1 MRMKKKSV
9 IRAGMSDEKFYTR
22 DFPNVKVGQVKVS
35 PHRGDY
41 TVFIGLSD
49 GTIAYQW
56 CESKA
61 VAQREAEYARGIV
74 KKYGSDAP
82 YWVEEGYKIWNPN
95 VKSTSAMS
103 RRRRSIRAGKAPF
116 DIPNILESLKR
127 DYESG
132 EITLEEAAKELYD
145 ANWIPRMNDL
155 EKTKRLLGIKSSVKC
170 SSSRRS
176 IKAASDSG
184 VMIKTETAEG
194 TYYLAKSATKKKTFW
209 TESYDSANKF
219 AKKDSAVSKLY
230 SVLSRLEDNAFYD
243 PDDMYDIESEA
254 DLKKAKFAKFYV
266 TDLSGKTIEDI
277 STEVKNHMLADDAFV
292 SAVLDDFD
300 DEDDVEA
307 STRIRGRRSVKCSTR
322 RRRSIKAS
330 SDDQDITITYNGQVV
345 YTGSVYDMY
354 GAIYRILFKDAAA
367 RVETANYLNEFGDP
381 LIDNPERASAS
392 EVARVLTKLVQYNLD
407 DFGDDLY
414 EDIGAI
420 EIFTDESVNAAKSVK
435 CSTKRR
441 RSIKASVGDEV
452 YADDIKD
459 IIRNAGIRVLD
470 VKKSRIHNSD
480 SFFSILLD
488 NTNDFNAVV
497 DAITDAGYG
506 VTYDYPAVDGNW
518 MYIMISDNRED
529 DAFLYRV
536 VYGYQSEVVPMD
548 DETSDYQAVLD
559 ACIDMK
565 EARGD
570 KDLYTYDEIEEEG
583 WNEDEYVTGG
593 NHGLALY
600 TGGNFMI
607 EPIGRGKLSEYVGSS
622 TRISAARDTTID
634 KDAVRELVLYITNDA
649 SLYPKVQSIV
659 KNMQQKIK
667 RGKYD
672 AELAVKAWQY
682 LADAGVAKYD
692 REFGSGGGTK
702 AMLNKATREQIA
714 RELRDE
720 YEDMVNEGVEA
731 SEGLVTM

>member
-1 MRMKKKSV
+1 MRKKYSK
-9 IRAGMSDEKFYTR
+9 IRA
-22 DFPNVKVGQVKVS
+22 
-35 PHRGDY
+35 
-41 TVFIGLSD
+41 
-49 GTIAYQW
+49 
-56 CESKA
+56 
-61 VAQREAEYARGIV
+61 
-74 KKYGSDAP
+74 
-82 YWVEEGYKIWNPN
+82 
-95 VKSTSAMS
+95 SAMS
-103 RRRRSIRAGKAPF
+103 RRRRSVKANGFADAWTNDIFRKGLPSGVREILVYFRNGRNAKYTSRLFNEFISDSAVDQILDAETGEVLFDRA
-116 DIPNILESLKR
+116 
-127 DYESG
+127 SG
-132 EITLEEAAKELYD
+132 VGASK
-145 ANWIPRMNDL
+145 
-155 EKTKRLLGIKSSVKC
+155 KSVKC
-170 SSSRRS
+170 ATKGRRS

-219 AKKDSAVSKLY
+219 AKKDSALNKLY

-254 DLKKAKFAKFYV
+254 DLKKAKFAKFYI

-277 STEVKNHMLADDAFV
+277 STEVKNHLLADDAFV

-300 DEDDVEA
+300 DEDDIEE

-322 RRRSIKAS
+322 RRR
-330 SDDQDITITYNGQVV
+330 T
-345 YTGSVYDMY
+345 
-354 GAIYRILFKDAAA
+354 
-367 RVETANYLNEFGDP
+367 
-381 LIDNPERASAS
+381 
-392 EVARVLTKLVQYNLD
+392 
-407 DFGDDLY
+407 
-414 EDIGAI
+414 
-420 EIFTDESVNAAKSVK
+420 
-435 CSTKRR
+435 
-441 RSIKASVGDEV
+441 IKASVGDEV

-459 IIRNAGIRVLD
+459 IIRNAGIKVWE
-470 VKKSRIHNSD
+470 VKKYRTHNSD

-506 VTYDYPAVDGNW
+506 VTYDYPAVDGNY

-559 ACIDMK
+559 ECIDMK

-593 NHGLALY
+593 NRGLALY

-622 TRISAARDTTID
+622 TKVTAARRIGRKILASAYDGSDIVMFFNNKEIYRGQPGSYMYDAIYDLCKNDSVRMKFQKWLEQYGDSAFSDEPGYEYGDAGETAVEFCEFVYYAFADGEDYLDGEGILNFEIFPESDEAEIFNEYGDVESSTKVTAARDTTVD

-649 SLYPKVQSIV
+649 SLYPQVQAIV
-659 KNMQQKIK
+659 KNMKQKIK

-672 AELAVKAWQY
+672 DELAVKAWQY

-720 YEDMVNEGVEA
+720 YADMVNEDVEA

>member
-1 MRMKKKSV
+1 MRKKHSK
-9 IRAGMSDEKFYTR
+9 IRA
-22 DFPNVKVGQVKVS
+22 
-35 PHRGDY
+35 
-41 TVFIGLSD
+41 
-49 GTIAYQW
+49 
-56 CESKA
+56 
-61 VAQREAEYARGIV
+61 
-74 KKYGSDAP
+74 
-82 YWVEEGYKIWNPN
+82 
-95 VKSTSAMS
+95 SAMS
-103 RRRRSIRAGKAPF
+103 RRRRSIKAGKAPF
-116 DIPNILESLKR
+116 DIPNILNSLKR

-132 EITLEEAAKELYD
+132 EITLEEAAKELYA

-170 SSSRRS
+170 SSRRRS

-219 AKKDSAVSKLY
+219 AKKDSALSKLY

-243 PDDMYDIESEA
+243 ADDMYDIESEA
-254 DLKKAKFAKFYV
+254 DLKKAKFAKFYI

-277 STEVKNHMLADDAFV
+277 STEVKNHLLADDAFV
-292 SAVLDDFD
+292 SAILDDFD
-300 DEDDVEA
+300 DEDDIEE

-322 RRRSIKAS
+322 
-330 SDDQDITITYNGQVV
+330 
-345 YTGSVYDMY
+345 
-354 GAIYRILFKDAAA
+354 
-367 RVETANYLNEFGDP
+367 
-381 LIDNPERASAS
+381 
-392 EVARVLTKLVQYNLD
+392 
-407 DFGDDLY
+407 
-414 EDIGAI
+414 
-420 EIFTDESVNAAKSVK
+420 
-435 CSTKRR
+435 RR

-459 IIRNAGIRVLD
+459 IIRNAGINVLD
-470 VKKSRIHNSD
+470 VKKSRTHNSD

-570 KDLYTYDEIEEEG
+570 KDIYTYDEIEEEG

-593 NHGLALY
+593 NRGLALY

-622 TRISAARDTTID
+622 TKVTAARRIGRKILASAYDGSDIVMFFNNKEIYRGQPGSYMYDAIYDLCKNDSVRMKFQKWLEQYGDSAFSDEPGYEYGDAGETAVEFCEFVYYAFADGEDYLDGEGILNFEIFPESDEAELFGDYKYGDIESSTVLSARD
-634 KDAVRELVLYITNDA
+634 NTVDETAVRKMVETIVNDYE
-649 SLYPKVQSIV
+649 LYPTAMSII
-659 KNMQQKIK
+659 KNMQRKIK
-667 RGKYD
+667 RGKYNAD
-672 AELAVKAWQY
+672 LAVKAWQY
-682 LADAGVAKYD
+682 LADEGVAKYYK
-692 REFGSGGGTK
+692 TK
-702 AMLNKATREQIA
+702 GALNPETRKAIA
-714 RELRDE
+714 VGLRDN
-720 YEDMVNEGVEA
+720 YEEEVNEGVEA